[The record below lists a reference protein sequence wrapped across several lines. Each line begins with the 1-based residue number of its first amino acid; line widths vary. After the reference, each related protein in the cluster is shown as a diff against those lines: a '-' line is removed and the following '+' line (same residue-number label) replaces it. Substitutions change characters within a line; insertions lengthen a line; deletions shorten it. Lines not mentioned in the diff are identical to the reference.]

1 MMGSYDIFE
10 KKKKFDNEQIKVTDL
25 SEEELTQIN
34 NIYSKEIEELQ
45 LMIKR
50 KMLELSKK

>member
-1 MMGSYDIFE
+1 MESFNIFE
-10 KKKKFDNEQIKVTDL
+10 KKRKFDNNEIKVTDL
-25 SEEELTQIN
+25 SEEELTAIN

-45 LMIKR
+45 LKIKR

>member
-1 MMGSYDIFE
+1 MGSYDLFE

-25 SEEELTQIN
+25 SENELIEIN

-45 LMIKR
+45 LKIKR

>member
-1 MMGSYDIFE
+1 MGSFEIFE
-10 KKKKFDNEQIKVTDL
+10 KKRKFDNNEIKVIDL
-25 SEEELTQIN
+25 SEQELIEIN

-45 LMIKR
+45 LKIKR

>member
-1 MMGSYDIFE
+1 MGNYDIFE
-10 KKKKFDNEQIKVTDL
+10 KKKKFDNNQIKVTDL
-25 SEEELTQIN
+25 SEEELEKIN

-45 LMIKR
+45 LKIKR

>member
-1 MMGSYDIFE
+1 MGTYDIFE
-10 KKKKFDNEQIKVTDL
+10 KKKKFDNNEIKVTDL
-25 SEEELTQIN
+25 SEEELEEIN

-45 LMIKR
+45 LKIKR